1 MLVVIVVRP
10 NGNPI
15 ITYLP
20 LMRPTN
26 CLNCGSSLGI
36 TQQFCATCG
45 QKAETHR
52 LSLHEIGHD
61 ALHHLTHADK
71 SIVTLLRQLAV
82 RPGVV
87 AREYVAGKRV
97 KYFKPVNFFLIV
109 GGILVFMTTYF
120 HLANDTAIKK
130 IEHTAAQA
138 KDPAERKLLYA
149 QVERTATT
157 THYMSKYA
165 NVMNMLVTPLFAFI
179 LWLFYRKAGYSFI
192 EHLVANMYI
201 ISFIMLCYSLLVIPW
216 QKLLAMDITGWIFLI
231 AFIIFQAIYGA
242 VAYYQFINKKGASQ
256 FLKALGA
263 YLLAMILWTVGV
275 SWLVYLYIRTG
286 FL

>member
-1 MLVVIVVRP
+1 MHSI
-10 NGNPI
+10 
-15 ITYLP
+15 
-20 LMRPTN
+20 N
-26 CLNCGSSLGI
+26 CLNCGSNLHPG
-36 TQQFCATCG
+36 QQFCKTCG
-45 QKAETHR
+45 QKADTHR

-61 ALHHLTHADK
+61 ALHYFIHADK

-130 IEHTAAQA
+130 IEQTAAHA
-138 KDPAERKLLYA
+138 KDPVERKLLYP
-149 QVERTATT
+149 QVERTTNA

-179 LWLFYRKAGYSFI
+179 LWLFYRKTGYSFI

-201 ISFIMLCYSLLVIPW
+201 ISFTMLCYALLIIPW
-216 QKLLAMDITGWIFLI
+216 QKLLAMDVTGWIFLI
-231 AFIIFQAIYGA
+231 AFVIFQAIYGA
-242 VAYYQFINKKGASQ
+242 AAYYQFINKKGPGP
-256 FLKALGA
+256 FLKAMVA
-263 YLLAMILWTVGV
+263 YLLAMLLWTVSA

-286 FL
+286 FQ

>member
-1 MLVVIVVRP
+1 MH
-10 NGNPI
+10 
-15 ITYLP
+15 
-20 LMRPTN
+20 PTN
-26 CLNCGSSLGI
+26 CLNCGSSLGN
-36 TQQFCATCG
+36 TDKFCSMCG
-45 QKAETHR
+45 QKANTHR
-52 LSLHEIGHD
+52 LNLHEIGHD

-71 SIVTLLRQLAV
+71 GIFHLLRQLIV
-82 RPGVV
+82 RPGLV

-120 HLANDTAIKK
+120 HLANDTAIRR
-130 IEHTAAQA
+130 IEQTAARA
-138 KDPAERKLLYA
+138 KDPVERKLLYA
-149 QVERTATT
+149 QVERTTTT
-157 THYMSKYA
+157 THYMSNYA

-201 ISFIMLCYSLLVIPW
+201 ISFTMLCFALLVVPW
-216 QKLLAMDITGWIFLI
+216 QKLLAMNLPGWIFLI
-231 AFIIFQAIYGA
+231 AFIVFQSVYGA
-242 VAYYQFINKKGASQ
+242 VAYYQFINRKGVGQ

-263 YLLAMILWTVGV
+263 YLLAMLLWTVGV

-286 FL
+286 FQ